1 MATTEKARMI
11 ALRLADELKLRVF
24 PALAFAETTGTAG
37 DPVINIGTGA
47 DRSAS
52 ATIRVVPFPAP
63 LAKDILG
70 LTSPQV
76 ALHVV
81 QLATE
86 ANFAGTTDNIA
97 DNLTRQQ
104 LMNILGP
111 CVGTGCK
118 VEWYEEADGTGPSET
133 TIDPTK
139 LKAEFTP
146 NPYFP
151 LGIQ

>member
-1 MATTEKARMI
+1 MATTEKARMLS
-11 ALRLADELKLRVF
+11 LRLADELKLRLS
-24 PALAFAETTGTAG
+24 ALAFAETVGTSG
-37 DPVINIGTGA
+37 DPLIKIGTGA

-52 ATIRVVPFPAP
+52 AVIRIVPFAAP

-70 LTSPQV
+70 NASSVYAT
-76 ALHVV
+76 HIV

-104 LMNILGP
+104 LIDILGP
-111 CVGTGCK
+111 CVLIGAQ
-118 VEWYEEADGTGPSET
+118 VQWYEEADGTGPSET

-139 LKAEFTP
+139 LKATFNP
-146 NPYFP
+146 NPYFV
-151 LGIQ
+151 LGAQ